1 MSLCSTCVSTAAGSG
16 TDARAPRI
24 ASSSFERLARQGGV
38 KMRAGGVRDAS
49 IKARA
54 RFGSATPEA
63 VRDLVFLTVVIG
75 FFAIAVLLVRGCALI
90 LGRRS

>member
-1 MSLCSTCVSTAAGSG
+1 
-16 TDARAPRI
+16 
-24 ASSSFERLARQGGV
+24 
-38 KMRAGGVRDAS
+38 MRAAGVRDAS
-49 IKARA
+49 IHART

-75 FFAIAVLLVRGCALI
+75 FFAIAVLLVHGCALI